1 MKLTLILSVI
11 VLLYHSSECASIL
24 GIFPMPGISHN
35 ILTTKLMKGL
45 VAAGHNV
52 TVISAFPMKDVPQ
65 NGTLNEI
72 VLEGFLEKMNCKLK

>member
-1 MKLTLILSVI
+1 MKLGLILSTVI
-11 VLLYHSSECASIL
+11 ALLVPLSECANIL

-45 VAAGHNV
+45 IAAGHNV
-52 TVISAFPMKDVPQ
+52 TVISAFPMKDVPE

-72 VLEGFLEKMNCKLK
+72 VLEGFVERINCK